1 MSNETLQVKEM
12 VESIFLFNQTAG
24 NVGVQRTKGN
34 KLFDLY
40 MDLIDEESGFELI
53 KGLTTP
59 DEQMSE
65 KLNLILDSTGDIF
78 VVAVGA
84 LYSLGFTSDEVTSM
98 IMSTSVTDTDI
109 ESKVEDVFDAKST
122 LKKIVSI
129 SILAKTCLIFIKEV
143 TGDLDVIN
151 VINASNLSKFCK
163 TEDEAIDTV
172 RSYCESQVYYNVD
185 YFKVNDLY
193 VVRGYKRGIRG
204 INSEQS
210 KILKS
215 INYIDARE
223 GLSEI
228 VARVELK

>member
-59 DEQMSE
+59 DEQMSV
-65 KLNLILDSTGDIF
+65 KLNLILDSAGDIF

-98 IMSTSVTDTDI
+98 VMSSSVTDTDI

-143 TGDLDVIN
+143 VGDLDVIN

-172 RSYCESQVYYNVD
+172 RSYSESEVYDNVD

-193 VVRGYKRGIRG
+193 VVRGYKRG

>member
-1 MSNETLQVKEM
+1 MSNETSQVKEM

-40 MDLIDEESGFELI
+40 IDLIDEESGFELI

-65 KLNLILDSTGDIF
+65 KLNLILDSVGDIF

-98 IMSTSVTDTDI
+98 VMSTSVTDTDI
-109 ESKVEDVFDAKST
+109 ESKVEDVFNTKST

-129 SILAKTCLIFIKEV
+129 SILAKTCLIFIKDV
-143 TGDLDVIN
+143 TGNLDVIN

-172 RSYCESQVYYNVD
+172 RSYSESEVYDNVD

-193 VVRGYKRGIRG
+193 VVRGYKRG

-228 VARVELK
+228 VAQLC